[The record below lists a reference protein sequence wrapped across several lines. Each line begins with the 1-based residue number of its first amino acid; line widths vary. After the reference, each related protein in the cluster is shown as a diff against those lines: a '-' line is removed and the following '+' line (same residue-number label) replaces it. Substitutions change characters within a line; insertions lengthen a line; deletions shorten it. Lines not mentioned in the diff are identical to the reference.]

1 MLSIRM
7 YDRVMSVFSRIF
19 AKKPKNQDLK
29 PAQHVDIT
37 RVVPDFKPTPA
48 GNERGTPISS
58 TPTPERRTPQT
69 TTQPEDLAE
78 AAVASLVDKHDAW
91 AKKDLES
98 LKTAWSEA
106 KQKLE
111 MNHEHLLEVARASHN
126 LKGMAT
132 TYGHPAVSRLA
143 SSLCTLLQSGRA
155 NDQHALI
162 NLHVEAC
169 RAAYLEGKA
178 SNEGA
183 DQVAQSV
190 CVALETQVKRT
201 LEASA

>member
-1 MLSIRM
+1 
-7 YDRVMSVFSRIF
+7 
-19 AKKPKNQDLK
+19 
-29 PAQHVDIT
+29 
-37 RVVPDFKPTPA
+37 
-48 GNERGTPISS
+48 
-58 TPTPERRTPQT
+58 
-69 TTQPEDLAE
+69 
-78 AAVASLVDKHDAW
+78 
-91 AKKDLES
+91 
-98 LKTAWSEA
+98 
-106 KQKLE
+106 
-111 MNHEHLLEVARASHN
+111 MNHEHLLEVARVSHN

-143 SSLCTLLQSGRA
+143 SSLCTLLESGRA